1 MRRRGLCLLLLA
13 VLLASPAG
21 VLAEDAYANRP
32 IRLIVPYG
40 AGGAS
45 DVMARQF
52 GQRLSEHLG
61 QPVLIENQAG
71 AAGTAAYTNVARATP
86 DGYTLVYGTS
96 SIAVNALLK
105 AKP

>member
-1 MRRRGLCLLLLA
+1 MRQRSRVLCLLLLA
-13 VLLASPAG
+13 VLLALPGAA
-21 VLAEDAYANRP
+21 LADDAYPNRP

-52 GQRLSEHLG
+52 GQRLSERVG
-61 QPVLIENQAG
+61 QPVAIENQAG
-71 AAGTAAYTNVARATP
+71 AAGIVAYTTVARAAA

-96 SIAVNALLK
+96 SLA
-105 AKP
+105 

>member
-1 MRRRGLCLLLLA
+1 MWRISRYLFLLA
-13 VLLASPAG
+13 VLLAAPGAA
-21 VLAEDAYANRP
+21 LAEDAYPNRP

-52 GQRLSEHLG
+52 GQKLSERLG

-71 AAGTAAYTNVARATP
+71 AAGTAAYTAVARATP

-96 SIAVNALLK
+96 SLPVNAILK